1 MIARTDADAAALLTS
16 DIDERDQSFS
26 RRANAGRFL
35 PCPRRDRAGD
45 RARAELCAVCR
56 HALVRN
62 VHARPRRSEE
72 IRRAHARRFSRQTA
86 GLQLLAL
93 IQLEGEARSADDRK
107 ISARTRRDGFKFQF
121 VTLAGFHA
129 LNYSMFKLAHGYRD
143 RGMAAYS
150 ELQEAEFAAEADGY
164 TATKHQHEVG
174 TGYFDEVARVIAGGE
189 SSTAALRGSTEEE
202 QFH

>member
-1 MIARTDADAAALLTS
+1 M
-16 DIDERDQSFS
+16 
-26 RRANAGRFL
+26 
-35 PCPRRDRAGD
+35 
-45 RARAELCAVCR
+45 
-56 HALVRN
+56 
-62 VHARPRRSEE
+62 
-72 IRRAHARRFSRQTA
+72 
-86 GLQLLAL
+86 
-93 IQLEGEARSADDRK
+93 
-107 ISARTRRDGFKFQF
+107 GFKFQF

-164 TATKHQHEVG
+164 SATRHQREVG
-174 TGYFDEVARVIAGGE
+174 TGYFDDVARVIAGGE